1 MVIVARR
8 SRTEKGTLT
17 RRPLLILS
25 VIALCALTAC
35 NDVIYRADDKVSG
48 SNFTN
53 DDANVAELQRRVA
66 AGDEEARYDLAEYY
80 ISNGRYEEAE
90 ALGVLIECEKRR
102 DCPNQA
108 ADQQ

>member
-1 MVIVARR
+1 MTLRLTILVLVAAT
-8 SRTEKGTLT
+8 S
-17 RRPLLILS
+17 LS
-25 VIALCALTAC
+25 AC

-66 AGDEEARYDLAEYY
+66 AGDQEARYDLAEYY

-102 DCPNQA
+102 DCPNEDS
-108 ADQQ
+108 DQL

>member
-1 MVIVARR
+1 MSRMLIV
-8 SRTEKGTLT
+8 
-17 RRPLLILS
+17 PLLI
-25 VIALCALTAC
+25 VVAFGLTAC
-35 NDVIYRADDKVSG
+35 NDVVYRADDKVSG

-102 DCPNQA
+102 DCPNQDA
-108 ADQQ
+108 NQQ

>member
-1 MVIVARR
+1 MTHA
-8 SRTEKGTLT
+8 SRT
-17 RRPLLILS
+17 
-25 VIALCALTAC
+25 IALMFAAALVLTAC

-90 ALGVLIECEKRR
+90 ALGVLIECEKRG
-102 DCPNQA
+102 DCPNQD